1 MQTIRTSLLLTLAAL
16 AGYGLPTAAQT
27 PVAALEGLWKTVD
40 DKTGEVRAV
49 VQIYQADDGLYYG
62 KIHAMLRY
70 ADARCLRCDGDDKGK
85 PLQGLVVI
93 REMKP
98 DRDVLKG
105 GRVLDPETGKQY
117 YCTIRLDPKTG
128 RLALRGSLDRR
139 GLLGRTQYW
148 IR

>member
-1 MQTIRTSLLLTLAAL
+1 MQKIRTSLLLTLVAL
-16 AGYGLPTAAQT
+16 AGYGLPTAAQAQIDS
-27 PVAALEGLWKTVD
+27 VAGFWKTVD
-40 DKTGEVRAV
+40 DKTGEVRAIV
-49 VQIYQADDGLYYG
+49 HIYQADDGLYYG

-85 PLQGLVVI
+85 PLQGLVII
-93 REMKP
+93 RDMKP

-117 YCTIRLDPKTG
+117 YCSIRLDPQTG
-128 RLALRGSLDRR
+128 RLVLRGSLDKR
-139 GLLGRTQYW
+139 GLLGRNQYW